1 MWCEAIVSNEDRQF
15 EAKMHLNGTASSK
28 RGEKRPLEEV
38 AAVAEE
44 ESSDEAAD
52 EDAAVEAALEST
64 AVTDDAMVDSQTW

>member
-1 MWCEAIVSNEDRQF
+1 MSNGDRQF
-15 EAKMHLNGTASSK
+15 EEKMHLNGTASSK

-38 AAVAEE
+38 TAVAEE

-52 EDAAVEAALEST
+52 EDAALEST